1 MEDLD
6 NRIRRLSDLD
16 RVPLIRELIRI
27 DAQAQELA
35 RTGRRARLGSTTR
48 NRAEGAQ
55 RQSERLGMIIYFLRY
70 RSPASGARAKD
81 MELCHILAEKLQAKG
96 QWTGEAEI
104 S

>member
-55 RQSERLGMIIYFLRY
+55 RQSERLV
-70 RSPASGARAKD
+70 SSRATAAPIAAGKSYP
-81 MELCHILAEKLQAKG
+81 LTPGRNC
-96 QWTGEAEI
+96 
-104 S
+104 